1 VTPTDDLNVVTR
13 ALEIVRR
20 WWLLVVLASA
30 AMGFVVATAIG
41 VDRVDSRLTNIEFRV
56 DKMEGLNSRL
66 DRIEGML
73 RVLVPAYREPLP

>member
-20 WWLLVVLASA
+20 WWLLAVLASA
-30 AMGFVVATAIG
+30 AIGFVVATAIG

>member
-1 VTPTDDLNVVTR
+1 MTPTDDLNVVTR